1 MSNKLKVYLSIILI
15 TFLSGYA
22 FNDFVTNY
30 KEDINEYSLE
40 TTYYSDLEV
49 TSDFEITSDF
59 ETYEIE
65 NTYFEETSTEI
76 ITEILTNA
84 NLEVN
89 FIDVGQAD
97 ACLLES
103 DGHFMMIDAGNN
115 DDSDLILN
123 YLNSKNVKTIDYMIG
138 THPHEDHIGSMD
150 TVINN
155 FDVDNVYLP
164 KILHTT
170 KTFEDV
176 LTAVE
181 NKNLKIDEPVAGN
194 EFYFNGMTVEILA
207 PIREYSDLNDNSIV
221 LKITDGD
228 VDFLFTGDIEKE
240 AEYDIIQSGENLSAD
255 VLKVAHHGSDTSSS
269 EDFIKKVSPEYAVIS
284 VGKDNS
290 YGHPE
295 ESTLDLFNRLNIETY
310 RTDQSGTIT
319 FKTDGENI
327 DIINE
332 NNNSNNS
339 DINILQNKEEPV
351 NNKEDEKSYYPSSD
365 EKDNSQP
372 PVQTNTEKY
381 YIGNKNTKKFH
392 LPSCNTLPKQENQ
405 VRLNSWEQAVNGGY
419 IPCKKCKPAK

>member
-1 MSNKLKVYLSIILI
+1 MNNKLKFYLPIILVI
-15 TFLSGYA
+15 FLSGYV
-22 FNDFVTNY
+22 FNDLLTNY

-49 TSDFEITSDF
+49 TSDFEIY
-59 ETYEIE
+59 ETE
-65 NTYFEETSTEI
+65 NTYFEETSTETN
-76 ITEILTNA
+76 TEILEKA

-176 LTAVE
+176 LTAIE
-181 NKNLKIDEPVAGN
+181 NKNLKISEPAAGS

-228 VDFLFTGDIEKE
+228 VDFLFTGDIETE
-240 AEYDIIQSGENLSAD
+240 AEYDIIQSAENLSAD
-255 VLKVAHHGSDTSSS
+255 VLKVAHHGSDSSSS
-269 EDFIKKVSPEYAVIS
+269 EEFIKKVSPEYAVIS
-284 VGKDNS
+284 VGKGNS
-290 YGHPE
+290 YGHPK
-295 ESTLDLFNRLNIETY
+295 ESTLDLFKRLNIKTY

-319 FKTDGENI
+319 FKTDGEKI
-327 DIINE
+327 DITNE
-332 NNNSNNS
+332 NNNSGT
-339 DINILQNKEEPV
+339 NIVQNKEEQV
-351 NNKEDEKSYYPSSD
+351 NDKKDIKSYLSSQD
-365 EKDNSQP
+365 KNTASPEP
-372 PVQTNTEKY
+372 IQTNTEKY

-392 LPSCNTLPKQENQ
+392 LPSCKTLPKPKNQ

-419 IPCKKCKPAK
+419 LPCKNCNPSE